1 MTVISILM
9 LVNGFFKYHQHQRS
23 CDSFEK
29 RINSLT
35 MAANVIN
42 LHDPSLKSPSD
53 NIANDDMNSE
63 IKW

>member
-1 MTVISILM
+1 MS
-9 LVNGFFKYHQHQRS
+9 VNGFFKYDRDRRS

-29 RINSLT
+29 SINSLT

-63 IKW
+63 IKWWLL